1 MDVENQII
9 TIRVNNFNE
18 EHFKKLGYNFNLNDY
33 IKIPAKHLPSGSGTK
48 VDVECSYCKKIFKR
62 RGEDTLKQRTNLVVK
77 NVNSLK

>member
-33 IKIPAKHLPSGSGTK
+33 PVVCLYNLGSLFN
-48 VDVECSYCKKIFKR
+48 ENEISLSAIQYIFK
-62 RGEDTLKQRTNLVVK
+62 
-77 NVNSLK
+77 SLNICLESCLQS